1 MVKQRFTLKLEWREV
16 EMVGW
21 LGKKSLNENNI
32 FFNIAIYTMLLDNFF
47 TLKCEVNKGMAQ
59 SGNGWMVRKTAG
71 MARDKKKE
79 CWERDGGDKH
89 L

>member
-1 MVKQRFTLKLEWREV
+1 
-16 EMVGW
+16 
-21 LGKKSLNENNI
+21 
-32 FFNIAIYTMLLDNFF
+32 MLPDNFF
-47 TLKCEVNKGMAQ
+47 TLKCEGDKGMAR

-71 MARDKKKE
+71 LARDKKKE